1 MKNIDRH
8 YRSVDGVAIAAVV
21 WSVVVSAPEIAE
33 AAIRDIEALNLA
45 LNAVIDLRYDIGYAI
60 AAAVSSA
67 MACAWYHPLI
77 TWRESS
83 HAL

>member
-1 MKNIDRH
+1 MMKNIDRH
-8 YRSVDGVAIAAVV
+8 YCSVDRVAIAAVV
-21 WSVVVSAPEIAE
+21 WSVAVSAPEVAE
-33 AAIRDIEALNLA
+33 AAIRDIEALNLT

-60 AAAVSSA
+60 AAA
-67 MACAWYHPLI
+67 MACAWYHPLV